1 MPGEVNNVEESSRVI
16 NRSEML
22 RIFMEN
28 LF

>member
-1 MPGEVNNVEESSRVI
+1 MPGEVNNVEESNWVI
-16 NRSEML
+16 NKSEML